1 MIKLL
6 YFQSFYPITIL
17 SRFDIGSINA
27 NSDTYSSNTNSL
39 TVMIIYLGSYI
50 PQLIDTVLD
59 ITTNQIRTVLGSL
72 LALVM

>member
-1 MIKLL
+1 MTKLL
-6 YFQSFYPITIL
+6 YFHHSAR
-17 SRFDIGSINA
+17 SRFSMFDIGSINA

-39 TVMIIYLGSYI
+39 TVMIIYLESYF